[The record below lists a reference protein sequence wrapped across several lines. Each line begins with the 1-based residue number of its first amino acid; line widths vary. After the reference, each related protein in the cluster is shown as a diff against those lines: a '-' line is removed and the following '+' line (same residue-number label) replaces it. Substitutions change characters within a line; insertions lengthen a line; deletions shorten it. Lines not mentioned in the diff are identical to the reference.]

1 MKLQHQMSIENKAKE
16 LVAQLLGENDYGD
29 DSLLSDIL
37 HGDPFDEY
45 LKVLSIQDPDEEE
58 PFIVAKPSRGHQYIY
73 TSGYDGGTSRSYD
86 IVIESPK
93 PLREFDDFYG
103 KTSKYPVVARIS
115 KALDDA
121 GIRNMMGGPFLDGRA
136 AGMLKV
142 AAADHRW
149 IPPM

>member
-1 MKLQHQMSIENKAKE
+1 MSIENKAKE

-45 LKVLSIQDPDEEE
+45 LKVLSLEDTEEQ
-58 PFIVAKPSRGHQYIY
+58 FIVDKPSRGRQYIY
-73 TSGYDGGTSRSYD
+73 MTGYDGGTSHTYD
-86 IVIESPK
+86 IVIESVK

-103 KTSKYPVVARIS
+103 NASKYPVIARIS
-115 KALDDA
+115 QALDNA
-121 GIRNMMGGPFLDGRA
+121 GIRNMMGGSFLDGFA
-136 AGMLKV
+136 AGSLKV